1 LFVVFLWLILIK
13 IKCYPI
19 LAHQVNYDNVCLTFY
34 LKVVLYKMSS
44 SMIEKEHWVYVD
56 YQKKHTHDIRALT
69 VAVPISQEGLKVLS
83 YNFLLFTL

>member
-1 LFVVFLWLILIK
+1 
-13 IKCYPI
+13 
-19 LAHQVNYDNVCLTFY
+19 
-34 LKVVLYKMSS
+34 
-44 SMIEKEHWVYVD
+44 MIEKENWVYVD